1 MASHTLNYL
10 KGSNRNF
17 DNILD
22 SYLNLADGGT
32 VAGATTFSSAVT
44 FAGNQT
50 IGDAITDAHTING
63 AVTVNSKTAT
73 AAGAGVSAATK
84 NTWYVEERNG
94 ITYTTGVIDVTGL
107 GSIAGDN
114 TVIGN
119 AGTTD
124 AAAYLTKITHE
135 INGYIF
141 KVDVVCTE
149 APTTGEP
156 DIDFTFD
163 TTSTAAQTAA
173 TDQQL
178 EVNGDWALGLSR
190 TWRLAGVSGDENDA
204 DAASGFTAGLDDY
217 LLHLTSGKGSS
228 DVGTYAT
235 GQFTIMLQGAKI
247 SS

>member
-1 MASHTLNYL
+1 MASQTLNYL
-10 KGSNRNF
+10 KSSNRNF

-22 SYLNLADGGT
+22 SYLNLVDGGT
-32 VAGATTFSSAVT
+32 VTGAVTMNGGVTFS
-44 FAGNQT
+44 GNQT
-50 IGDAITDAHTING
+50 IGDAVSDAHTING
-63 AVTVNSKTAT
+63 GLTVNGSTAV
-73 AAGAGVSAATK
+73 AAGAGVSAAAT
-84 NTWYVEERNG
+84 NSWYVEDKNG
-94 ITYTTGVIDVTGL
+94 ITKTTGLIDLTGL
-107 GSIAGDN
+107 GSVAGAD

-178 EVNGDWALGLSR
+178 EVNADWTLGLSR

-217 LLHLTSGKGSS
+217 FLHLTSGKGSS
-228 DVGTYAT
+228 DAGTYAT
-235 GQFTIMLQGAKI
+235 GQFAIMLQGAKI